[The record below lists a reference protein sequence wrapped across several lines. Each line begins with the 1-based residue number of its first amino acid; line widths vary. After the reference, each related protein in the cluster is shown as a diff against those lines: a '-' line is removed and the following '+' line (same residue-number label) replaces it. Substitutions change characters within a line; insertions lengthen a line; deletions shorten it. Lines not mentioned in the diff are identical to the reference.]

1 MGVDDVDLT
10 NAASIAATRD
20 LAISPNDSS
29 SRHPRYARLS
39 DLARQREAMAR
50 VEVVSRDWS
59 SHAERQAQA
68 LRQSYDFQLPTQHP
82 RQ

>member
-1 MGVDDVDLT
+1 MGVDVDLT

-20 LAISPNDSS
+20 LAISPNESS
-29 SRHPRYARLS
+29 SRHRYARLA

-50 VEVVSRDWS
+50 VEVVSRDLS

-68 LRQSYDFQLPTQHP
+68 LRQSYDYQLPTQHP